1 MRISVLSGLIL
12 VGLQVASAV
21 SCAGLGCSLLGEF
34 HWILNEMTKT
44 STDSVTTDYLRTKKF
59 IEYRT
64 PEELYDLSIDPGC
77 QINLADNSNLSLTLK
92 KFRNRMKKVLQ
103 KTQDHEL
110 DNFLS
115 FMNNQ

>member
-1 MRISVLSGLIL
+1 M
-12 VGLQVASAV
+12 
-21 SCAGLGCSLLGEF
+21 LGEF
-34 HWILNEMTKT
+34 HWILTKRAKA
-44 STDSVTTDYLRTKKF
+44 SPDSVMADYLETKNF

-64 PEELYDLSIDPGC
+64 PEELYDLSTDPGC
-77 QINLADNSNLSLTLK
+77 QINLADQNKFNDTVK

-115 FMNNQ
+115 FMSNQ

>member
-1 MRISVLSGLIL
+1 MADYPRLKIS
-12 VGLQVASAV
+12 
-21 SCAGLGCSLLGEF
+21 
-34 HWILNEMTKT
+34 LNTELKKNCTT
-44 STDSVTTDYLRTKKF
+44 ST
-59 IEYRT
+59 
-64 PEELYDLSIDPGC
+64 DPGC
-77 QINLADNSNLSLTLK
+77 QINLAGQSNFNDTVK

>member
-1 MRISVLSGLIL
+1 M
-12 VGLQVASAV
+12 A
-21 SCAGLGCSLLGEF
+21 
-34 HWILNEMTKT
+34 
-44 STDSVTTDYLRTKKF
+44 DYLKTKDF

-64 PEELYDLSIDPGC
+64 PEELYELSNDPGC
-77 QINLADNSNLSLTLK
+77 QINLAGQSNFNDTIK

>member
-1 MRISVLSGLIL
+1 M
-12 VGLQVASAV
+12 A
-21 SCAGLGCSLLGEF
+21 
-34 HWILNEMTKT
+34 
-44 STDSVTTDYLRTKKF
+44 DYLKTKDF

-64 PEELYDLSIDPGC
+64 QEELYDLSTDPGC
-77 QINLADNSNLSLTLK
+77 QINLAGQDNFNDTVK